1 MQPIILDHNGQPIIK
16 AKLDQAIA
24 SAQTTGVR
32 NLWGH
37 NGEAQWITPERL
49 ATILRNAAEGDADA
63 YLTLAE
69 ECEERDLHYAS
80 VLGTRKRA
88 ISGLPVTVEA
98 ASDNPEHIKHA
109 DFIRRVIRL
118 PEFLDARDDLLD
130 GLGKGYSV
138 VELNYDTSTQ
148 PWLPRNRYGNIS
160 DEAGERIGIIE
171 GFAWRDQRFFQ
182 FDRITG
188 RELRLKDE
196 RAPLHGIA
204 LPRYRFMVHM
214 PKLKTGLPI
223 RGGLARLVI
232 IGLMCKWYSLT
243 DWLAFA
249 EVFGMPLRVGKYG
262 PNATAE
268 DIATLVNAIA
278 NIGTDA
284 AAAIPES
291 MNIEFQSPGNTT
303 GGAELFQNLA
313 EWVDR
318 QISKAVLGQ
327 TASTEGTAGR
337 LGGDDLQADVRTDIL
352 KSDAQQLDN
361 TLNRDLVTAL
371 IDLNFGVQQDYPRI
385 VHQISEPEDL
395 QGLVTALQ
403 TLVPLGLEVEESWAR
418 DKLGAPEPA
427 QGAKLLAA
435 PSYDTSFGNMNG
447 FGMGLN
453 RALNNQNQSSNQL
466 DATIPQ
472 HLASQPQQGI
482 APATTAWIDQIKT
495 LAEQV
500 ESLEELQDK
509 LLDVYPNLSLDDF
522 AEALAEATTAAHL
535 AGRERTAAK
544 PAAKN
549 NGGN

>member
-1 MQPIILDHNGQPIIK
+1 MQSIILDHNGQPFIK
-16 AKLDQAIA
+16 ARLDQEIA
-24 SAQTTGVR
+24 AAKTTGVR
-32 NLWGH
+32 NIWGH
-37 NGEAQWITPERL
+37 TGEAQWLTPERL
-49 ATILRNAAEGDADA
+49 ATILRNAAEGEADA

-88 ISGLPVTVEA
+88 ISGLPITVEA

-109 DFIRRVIRL
+109 DFIRRVVRL

-130 GLGKGYSV
+130 ALGKGYSV
-138 VELNYDTSTQ
+138 VELNYDTSKQ
-148 PWLPRNRYGNIS
+148 PWLPRNRQGKIK
-160 DEAGERIGIIE
+160 DDLGERIGLIQ
-171 GFAWRDQRFFQ
+171 GFNWRDPRFFQ
-182 FDRITG
+182 FDRLTG

-196 RAPLHGIA
+196 SAPLHGLA
-204 LPRYRFMVHM
+204 LPRYRFMVHT
-214 PKLKTGLPI
+214 PRLKTGLPI
-223 RGGLARLVI
+223 RGGLARLSV

-249 EVFGMPLRVGKYG
+249 EVFGMPLRIGKYS
-262 PNATAE
+262 PTASPE
-268 DIATLVNAIA
+268 DIRTLVNAIA

-291 MNIEFQSPGNTT
+291 MNIQFESPGNTT

-371 IDLNFGVQQDYPRI
+371 IDLNFGVQQDYPCI
-385 VHQISEPEDL
+385 HHQISEPEDL
-395 QGLVTALQ
+395 QGLVTAIN
-403 TLVPLGLEVEESWAR
+403 TLVPLGLEIEESWAR

-427 QGAKLLAA
+427 KGAKLLAA
-435 PSYDTSFGNMNG
+435 PSYSMGNMGG

-453 RALNNQNQSSNQL
+453 HQLSPAFNAKPPSQTL
-466 DATIPQ
+466 DAAIPQ
-472 HLASQPQQGI
+472 YLLNQAQDSLSPT
-482 APATTAWIDQIKT
+482 TTAWIDQIKA
-495 LAEQV
+495 LSEQV
-500 ESLEELQDK
+500 ESLDELQDK
-509 LLDVYPNLSLDDF
+509 LLDIYPNLTLDDF
-522 AEALAEATTAAHL
+522 AAALAEASSVAHL
-535 AGRERTAAK
+535 AGCERVATK
-544 PAAKN
+544 PK
-549 NGGN
+549 GGH